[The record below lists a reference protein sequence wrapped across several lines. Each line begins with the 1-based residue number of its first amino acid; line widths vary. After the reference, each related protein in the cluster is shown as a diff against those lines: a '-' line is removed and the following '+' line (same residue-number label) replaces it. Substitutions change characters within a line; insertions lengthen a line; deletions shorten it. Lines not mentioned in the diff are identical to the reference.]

1 MTSSETPTDRA
12 VDAGDDEG
20 AAGGAVEAAAAAAA
34 APAAA
39 AEPAPAEPAAAE
51 PAAAAAAAEVTTT
64 PRPRARP
71 AAKAPL
77 PSWLFAAAVV
87 PPGWFYILKV
97 VRWHFTPSAVMLMLC
112 WVAIVTIGYFAI
124 RMALSMTSSA
134 DAAWFKARG
143 QREELERDKR
153 SLLKAIKEIEFD
165 RETGKLSEADAAS
178 LTAVY
183 RARAIDVIK
192 AIEAAEGAATTVR
205 EQILA
210 EVRARKAVETKV
222 KHAKKKKEKKS

>member
-12 VDAGDDEG
+12 TDAEDDEG
-20 AAGGAVEAAAAAAA
+20 AAGGAVEATAAAT
-34 APAAA
+34 
-39 AEPAPAEPAAAE
+39 AEPAAPEPAAAE
-51 PAAAAAAAEVTTT
+51 PAKPAA
-64 PRPRARP
+64 PRLRPRP
-71 AAKAPL
+71 AARAPL

-97 VRWHFTPSAVMLMLC
+97 VRWHVTPSAVMLMLC

-165 RETGKLSEADAAS
+165 RETGKLSEADAAA

-210 EVRARKAVETKV
+210 EVRARKAVDTKV
-222 KHAKKKKEKKS
+222 KHARKKKEKKS